1 MKKATRLVSL
11 LLCMVMLFSVTSAF
25 AVEFNEPGTFPIAKE
40 TVHFTIGIPKSTTVL
55 DWDTNFMTTSLM
67 EDMNC
72 TFEFIE
78 MGADNNEMKQKV
90 DLLINAGEELPDILI
105 YNPGAASASYYGS
118 LGVFRSLNE
127 YLDDAYYL
135 PKALESIPYDAYTY
149 ARSADG
155 NLYGLFTI
163 EYAMETAIYIR
174 LYTNMTFVEQLGL
187 ELPTSLQ
194 EFEDLLRAIKTGDPN
209 GNGLNDEIPFLT
221 SKTRLWNHFVMPLM
235 TPFVYSVGQDGN
247 NYLSFD
253 ENGKLQA
260 SYATEGWKEGLTWLR
275 KLVKEELI
283 SPLCFTL
290 NDDEVKAFANSGA
303 NGEEMIGVSTYYP
316 VNWYPTGDERAVNW
330 ACMRCLEGFD
340 GVRTAPMSIR
350 TPTLNYVIT
359 ESCDEPEAAFK
370 LGDLMSCEYIGIT
383 QRWGEM
389 GKDWDYTDVAKDV
402 QNWEAP
408 YENFDLYMIAY
419 DDNSFW
425 RGTEPQDACWIQAG
439 VLVRHYAIANGVGVP
454 AGSVSPYTQH
464 VNESNSL
471 YQEGGYAPDEFLT
484 VLNYTEDEAVVIGET
499 QSALKSYIAEYIG
512 AVMMGTKNLEGDWD
526 TFQTELEKIG
536 LSDYLAAVQSAYD
549 RMYK

>member
-174 LYTNMTFVEQLGL
+174 LYTNMTFVEKLGL

-303 NGEEMIGVSTYYP
+303 NGEEMIGISTFYP

-350 TPTLNYVIT
+350 TPTLNYFIT

-370 LGDLMSCEYIGIT
+370 LGDLLTGEKYTMMTRYGEEGVDYILADEADESFFEGYDALYIPILPWAIPNNK
-383 QRWGEM
+383 RWDNGS
-389 GKDWDYTDVAKDV
+389 
-402 QNWEAP
+402 P
-408 YENFDLYMIAY
+408 YIRN
-419 DDNSFW
+419 
-425 RGTEPQDACWIQAG
+425 
-439 VLVRHYAIANGVGVP
+439 AIISNGVAVKGKLTGLDAWANEMAAESLGYADMSKIV
-454 AGSVSPYTQH
+454 GMIVYNDEELEI
-464 VNESNSL
+464 VNELQSNLST
-471 YQEGGYAPDEFLT
+471 YYKECFSRFCTGDM
-484 VLNYTEDEAVVIGET
+484 DIEA
-499 QSALKSYIAEYIG
+499 
-512 AVMMGTKNLEGDWD
+512 DWD
-526 TFQTELEKIG
+526 TYISELETIG
-536 LSDYLAAVQSAYD
+536 LSEYLEISQTAYD
-549 RMYK
+549 RMHAAE

>member
-25 AVEFNEPGTFPIAKE
+25 AVEFNDPGTFPICKE
-40 TVHFTIGIPKSTTVL
+40 PVHFTIGIPKSTTVL

-78 MGADNNEMKQKV
+78 MGADSAEMKQKV

-105 YNPGAASASYYGS
+105 YNPGAAAAAYYGS

-135 PKALESIPYDAYTY
+135 PQALESIPYDAYTY

-155 NLYGLFTI
+155 NLYGLFAI

-174 LYTNMTFVEQLGL
+174 LYTNMNFVEKLGL

-290 NDDEVKAFANSGA
+290 NDEEVKAFANSGA
-303 NGEEMIGVSTYYP
+303 NGEEMIGISTYYP

-350 TPTLNYVIT
+350 TPTLNYFIT
-359 ESCDEPEAAFK
+359 EYCEEPEAAFK
-370 LGDLMSCEYIGIT
+370 LGDLLTGEKYTMMTRYGEAGVDYIMAEDTDESFFEGYDALYIPILPWAIPNNK
-383 QRWGEM
+383 RWDNGSPYIRNAIISNGVAVK
-389 GKDWDYTDVAKDV
+389 GKLTGLDAWANAMAADSLPYADMDKIVGMIVYTD
-402 QNWEAP
+402 E
-408 YENFDLYMIAY
+408 ELEI
-419 DDNSFW
+419 
-425 RGTEPQDACWIQAG
+425 
-439 VLVRHYAIANGVGVP
+439 
-454 AGSVSPYTQH
+454 
-464 VNESNSL
+464 VNELQSNLATYYKECFSRFCT
-471 YQEGGYAPDEFLT
+471 GDM
-484 VLNYTEDEAVVIGET
+484 DIEA
-499 QSALKSYIAEYIG
+499 
-512 AVMMGTKNLEGDWD
+512 DWD
-526 TFQTELEKIG
+526 TYISELETIG
-536 LSDYLAAVQSAYD
+536 LSEYLEISQKAYD
-549 RMYK
+549 RMHAAE

>member
-1 MKKATRLVSL
+1 MKKATRLVSM
-11 LLCMVMLFSVTSAF
+11 LLCLVMLFSVTSAF
-25 AVEFNEPGTFPIAKE
+25 AVEFNEPGNFPICKE

-78 MGADNNEMKQKV
+78 MGADSAEMKQKV

-105 YNPGAASASYYGS
+105 YNPGAAAAAYYGS

-135 PKALESIPYDAYTY
+135 PQALESIPYDAYTY

-155 NLYGLFTI
+155 NLYGLFSI

-174 LYTNMTFVEQLGL
+174 LYTNMNFVEKLGL

-290 NDDEVKAFANSGA
+290 NDEEVKAFANSGA
-303 NGEEMIGVSTYYP
+303 NGEEMIGISTYYP

-350 TPTLNYVIT
+350 TPTLNYFIT
-359 ESCDEPEAAFK
+359 EYCEEPEAAFK
-370 LGDLMSCEYIGIT
+370 LGDLLTGTKYTMMTRYGEEGVDYILADEADESFFEGYDALYIPILAWAIPNNKRWDNGSPYIRNAVISNGVAVKGKLSGLDAWANAMAADSLPYADMSKIVGMIVYNDEELEIVNELQSNLATYYKECFSRFCTGDMDIEA
-383 QRWGEM
+383 
-389 GKDWDYTDVAKDV
+389 DWD
-402 QNWEAP
+402 
-408 YENFDLYMIAY
+408 AY
-419 DDNSFW
+419 IS
-425 RGTEPQDACWIQAG
+425 
-439 VLVRHYAIANGVGVP
+439 
-454 AGSVSPYTQH
+454 
-464 VNESNSL
+464 
-471 YQEGGYAPDEFLT
+471 
-484 VLNYTEDEAVVIGET
+484 
-499 QSALKSYIAEYIG
+499 
-512 AVMMGTKNLEGDWD
+512 
-526 TFQTELEKIG
+526 ELETIG
-536 LSDYLAAVQSAYD
+536 LSEYLEISQTAYD
-549 RMYK
+549 RMHAAE